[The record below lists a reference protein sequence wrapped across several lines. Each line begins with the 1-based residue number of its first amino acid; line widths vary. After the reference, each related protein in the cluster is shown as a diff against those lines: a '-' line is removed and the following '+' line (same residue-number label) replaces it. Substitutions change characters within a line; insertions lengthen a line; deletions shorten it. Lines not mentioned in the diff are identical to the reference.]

1 MGSDAIALDF
11 LKELDSTDLLDKT
24 WAFIQNTYINN
35 LFERYWSPVY
45 IQGLLQRIVKTSE
58 ATKKD
63 YFVTK
68 FWKKARTWKFSKI

>member
-35 LFERYWSPVY
+35 FFERYWSPVY
-45 IQGLLQRIVKTSE
+45 TQGLLQRIVTSSE

-68 FWKKARTWKFSKI
+68 FWKKAPT

>member
-35 LFERYWSPVY
+35 LFERYLSPVC
-45 IQGLLQRIVKTSE
+45 IQGLL
-58 ATKKD
+58 
-63 YFVTK
+63 
-68 FWKKARTWKFSKI
+68 